1 MLCLYSQT
9 TRDTEMEEVTRN
21 QEENR
26 KQVETREQ
34 EDIQSFPA
42 RIPYI
47 LIICTHKYYYYHSGT
62 YTLHLSF
69 PHTNIYYHF
78 WHVYLILIISTHK
91 YILSFLASIPYILTH
106 IYRPIYHDNIS
117 APDIYHQERIR
128 ERSVQLCIA
137 LGFRSRNWS

>member
-1 MLCLYSQT
+1 MNPEFIPRSFNYKIKHYVLCLYSQT

-34 EDIQSFPA
+34 EDVQSFPA

-47 LIICTHKYYYYHSGT
+47 YTYHFYTQIYIIIISGT
-62 YTLHLSF
+62 YTSYLSF

-78 WHVYLILIISTHK
+78 WHVYRI
-91 YILSFLASIPYILTH
+91 YLSFLHTY

-117 APDIYHQERIR
+117 APDITKTMLDVAH
-128 ERSVQLCIA
+128 SV
-137 LGFRSRNWS
+137 

>member
-1 MLCLYSQT
+1 MNPEFIPRSFNYKIKHYVLCLYSQT

-47 LIICTHKYYYYHSGT
+47 LII
-62 YTLHLSF
+62 
-69 PHTNIYYHF
+69 
-78 WHVYLILIISTHK
+78 STHK
-91 YILSFLASIPYILTH
+91 YILLSFLARIPHTYHFHTQIYIIISGTYTVYTYHFYTH
-106 IYRPIYHDNIS
+106 IYIDLSIMTKFLHLIS
-117 APDIYHQERIR
+117 PRQCWMSRIVY
-128 ERSVQLCIA
+128 SILI
-137 LGFRSRNWS
+137 